1 MHCVGHQ
8 LTMRGS
14 VASKLIGHEPPWR
27 LALLLEKLAQEAG
40 RGFLVSSLLDQ
51 DIQHLTILVHRS
63 IQIALLTVDPEKHF
77 IDKPLIATGPRTLS
91 EPIGVNRAKAYAPT
105 PDRLIRYVD
114 PALS

>member
-1 MHCVGHQ
+1 
-8 LTMRGS
+8 MRGS

-27 LALLLEKLAQEAG
+27 LALLLEKLAKEAG

-51 DIQHLTILVHRS
+51 DIQHLTILIHRS
-63 IQIALLTVDPEKHF
+63 IQIALRTVDPEKHF